1 LFFAGVW
8 SVVAVLGPAL
18 CRFLRGVTLRG
29 MADKIDEIH
38 HFWFDD
44 CLDNVEKIKRRFA
57 LWFSVCGEFD
67 REVTAKFGADVACAA
82 AGEYNSWAG
91 TPRGALALILLL
103 DQFPRNIYRG
113 TGRAFAHDEKALAHC
128 LAVSDGGGDKALGF
142 IERVFLLMP
151 LQHAED
157 AKIQRLSVERFARL
171 REDAAPAFQE
181 IADGNHEYALL
192 HKKII
197 DQFGRFPHRN
207 KILGRQSTAEEEEYL
222 RESGES
228 FGQG

>member
-1 LFFAGVW
+1 M
-8 SVVAVLGPAL
+8 P
-18 CRFLRGVTLRG
+18 G
-29 MADKIDEIH
+29 MAEKIDEIH
-38 HFWFDD
+38 HFWFGG
-44 CLDNVEKIKRRFA
+44 CLDSVEKIKERFA
-57 LWFSVCGEFD
+57 LWFSVCEDFD
-67 REVTAKFGADVACAA
+67 REVTARFDLDVERAA
-82 AGEYNSWAG
+82 AGEYDSWAG

-113 TGRAFAHDEKALAHC
+113 TPRAFAHDEKALAYC
-128 LAVSDGGGDKALGF
+128 LALSDSGGDLALSF
-142 IERVFLLMP
+142 IERVFALMP

-157 AKIQRLSVERFARL
+157 AEIQRLSVERFARL
-171 REDAAPAFQE
+171 REDAGAPFQE

-197 DQFGRFPHRN
+197 HQFGRFPHRN
-207 KILGRQSTAEEEEYL
+207 KILQRESTAEEEEYL